1 MRLITSSQKV
11 KRYPTA
17 VGLGSVS
24 LLNALKMKAGG
35 DQPVSD
41 PTESEPLK
49 VDKQD
54 AHSDQVFNWPLACLP
69 PARDNHMFGDVA
81 QWLGLFLASVSHT
94 LQPYNLKKSYPSAN
108 IFADI
113 RNIRFW
119 FLNWKNWTCLQYL
132 QSAKPLSVYTVGMN
146 TLTDITAYTV

>member
-24 LLNALKMKAGG
+24 LLNALKMKGGGG

-54 AHSDQVFNWPLACLP
+54 AHADQVFN
-69 PARDNHMFGDVA
+69 
-81 QWLGLFLASVSHT
+81 
-94 LQPYNLKKSYPSAN
+94 
-108 IFADI
+108 
-113 RNIRFW
+113 
-119 FLNWKNWTCLQYL
+119 
-132 QSAKPLSVYTVGMN
+132 
-146 TLTDITAYTV
+146 